1 MFSEIEQTK
10 EEGKEKPN
18 TNTKPKNEYIPMTF
32 EETQIQNSMK
42 MSSLD
47 NLLELEKQHNKREHW
62 NKLDKTQKTQILH
75 AFSENYG
82 RENAL
87 PMKEVKT
94 LKLFFN
100 ECLEKGK
107 LNKTKD
113 VVYNRETC
121 SLESIP
127 SLFYNIEKKH
137 FILKNVEGKRVSTLK
152 SLTPK
157 RTLSE

>member
-10 EEGKEKPN
+10 EENKEKPKP
-18 TNTKPKNEYIPMTF
+18 KPKNEYIPMTF

-47 NLLELEKQHNKREHW
+47 NLLELEKQQNKREHW

-75 AFSENYG
+75 AFAENYG

-113 VVYNRETC
+113 VVYNRETR

-127 SLFYNIEKKH
+127 SLFYNTEKKH

-157 RTLSE
+157 RTFSE

>member
-10 EEGKEKPN
+10 EKGKEKPN
-18 TNTKPKNEYIPMTF
+18 PKPKNEYIPMTF

-82 RENAL
+82 RENTL

-94 LKLFFN
+94 LKIFFN